1 MFKINNINSMTV
13 NLPTIN
19 IKAKA
24 RHHALFLIIVAS
36 LLALVTLLLS
46 QQFWHQYRL
55 VLIFNYLT
63 ALVILITGLAKKLE
77 PTFSFNLSPKGIK
90 YNHRYGYW
98 LFSWQ
103 QIQRISLIKETTG
116 LAQIELPYL
125 GIKLKDIDYLAK
137 QISPRLANRLIHE
150 QKPLISLAV
159 IQGLLSLEESLLNFN
174 SFTLSS
180 GQIIK
185 GPLAA
190 FLYHCQA
197 LHNAFGFHIYLPES
211 STDRELN
218 DFCYLL
224 KSCMASAKNYD

>member
-1 MFKINNINSMTV
+1 MIIKS
-13 NLPTIN
+13 PTIN

-36 LLALVTLLLS
+36 LLTLITLFLS
-46 QQFWHQYRL
+46 QHFWHQYRL
-55 VLIFNYLT
+55 VLMFIYLT

-90 YNHRYGYW
+90 YNHRYGHW
-98 LFSWQ
+98 FVSWQ
-103 QIQRISLIKETTG
+103 QIQRISLIKETSG

-125 GIKLKDIDYLAK
+125 GIKLKRLDDLTE

-159 IQGLLSLEESLLNFN
+159 LQGLLSLEESLLNFN
-174 SFTLSS
+174 GFTLSS

-197 LHNAFGFHIYLPES
+197 LHNAFGFHLYLPES

-218 DFCYLL
+218 DFCSLL
-224 KSCMASAKNYD
+224 KNCMSSAKNYP